1 MISVEKREQIRRAYF
16 NENKSIRAIAREL
29 KCSRRTVEKAIASA
43 EPSAYSLRVPRSA
56 PVLGPYKERIDA
68 KLAENERLPRKQR
81 YTARRIYEVL
91 VEEGYKGSAS
101 GVHVYVW
108 KRRKETKPPKLYL
121 PLEFDAGQ
129 DAQVDWGDGEII
141 MAGEQVTAQ
150 LFVMRLCYSRKPFV
164 MAFPAQKQEA
174 FFAGHVAAFHHFEGV
189 PRRIAYDNLRA
200 AVREVLEGHDRE
212 EQRAFVVFRSH
223 YLFESQFCTPGQGH
237 EKGSVEHIVGF
248 SRRNYLVP
256 LPEVASYAELNAYL
270 LDKCQQGD
278 RRQVEGQPRTI
289 GEMWAEEKGALLP
302 LPERDFACCVSVPVT
317 LNPYSQ
323 VVFQTNKYSVPV
335 DLARRN
341 LVLRAYPFE
350 VEILHQDQVIAR
362 HPRCYERKQEI
373 YDPLHYLP
381 LLAERPRAFEHAKPL
396 RQWRASWPP
405 VYEQLL
411 ARLRAQDTENQSVR
425 TFVQIL
431 SLHRRYPPDLI
442 EQAIT
447 QALDYGCLHADGVA
461 LCLRQLM
468 QPETPAPIFDLSTH
482 PQLMGVGTQTLDLS
496 RYDQLLGGPHG
507 S

>member
-1 MISVEKREQIRRAYF
+1 MR
-16 NENKSIRAIAREL
+16 
-29 KCSRRTVEKAIASA
+29 CSRETVEKAIASA
-43 EPSAYSLRVPRSA
+43 EPSAYTLRVPREA

-68 KLAENERLPRKQR
+68 MLAENEHLPRKQR
-81 YTARRIYEVL
+81 YTGRRIYEVL
-91 VEEGYKGSAS
+91 VEAGYTGSAS
-101 GVHVYVW
+101 GVNVYVW
-108 KRRKETKPPKLYL
+108 KRRKESKTPKLYL

-129 DAQVDWGDGEII
+129 DAQMDWGEGEVI
-141 MAGEQVTAQ
+141 MAGEQVTVQ

-189 PRRIAYDNLRA
+189 PRRIAYDNLKA
-200 AVREVLEGHDRE
+200 AVREVLEGHNRE

-223 YLFESQFCTPGQGH
+223 YLFQSQFCTPGQGH
-237 EKGSVEHIVGF
+237 EKGSVEHLVGF

-270 LDKCQQGD
+270 LEKCREEDG
-278 RRQVEGQPRTI
+278 RQVEGQPRPI
-289 GEMWAEEKGALLP
+289 GQMWTEEKALLRP
-302 LPERDFACCVSVPVT
+302 LPEHDYACCVTVPVT
-317 LNPYSQ
+317 LNRYSQ

-335 DLARRN
+335 DLARHN

-350 VEILHQDQVIAR
+350 IEILHQDQVIAR
-362 HPRCYERKQEI
+362 HRRCYERKQEI

-396 RQWRASWPP
+396 RQWRANWPP
-405 VYEQLL
+405 VYEELL
-411 ARLRAQDTENQSVR
+411 ARLRAQDSENQSVR

-431 SLHRRYPPDLI
+431 SLHKRYPPDVL
-442 EQAIT
+442 EQAVT
-447 QALDYGCLHADGVA
+447 QALDYGCLHADGVE
-461 LCLRQLM
+461 LCVRQLM
-468 QPETPAPIFDLSTH
+468 QPEVPFPTLDLSAH
-482 PQLMGVGTQTLDLS
+482 PKLGEFGTQPPDLS